1 MNNLIFKLEAI
12 LGAALMQA
20 LKASIRWKVVNQ
32 NPPTQRCV
40 YFFWHRNL
48 LILGLQ
54 RSGTRAAVLVSASK
68 DGELIAGPLEKLGYV
83 PVRGS
88 SSRHG
93 SQALKEM
100 VRLARE
106 MTVALTPD
114 GPKGPAGSIHPGV
127 YQIALLAKVPII
139 VIVPEAKSEWIFNS
153 WDRFRFPKPFT
164 RIKVVYSDPFHVSSK
179 DEFDSVELRIR
190 AFIDK
195 TEKLLKEEMRHA
207 QGTSARQ

>member
-1 MNNLIFKLEAI
+1 MNKLIFKLEAV
-12 LGAALMQA
+12 LGAALMRA
-20 LKASIRWKVVNQ
+20 LKASIRWQVVNQ
-32 NPPTQRCV
+32 NPPSQRCV

-54 RSGTRAAVLVSASK
+54 RAGTRAAVLVSSSK
-68 DGELIAGPLEKLGYV
+68 DGELIAGPLERLGYI

-88 SSRHG
+88 SSRQG

-100 VRLARE
+100 VRLARS

-127 YQIALLAKVPII
+127 FQIALLAKVPII
-139 VIVPEAKSEWIFNS
+139 VIVPEAKNEWVFNS

-164 RIKVVYSDPFHVSSK
+164 RIKVVYSEPFPVGSK
-179 DEFDSVELRIR
+179 DDFTSVETRIR

-195 TEKLLKEEMRHA
+195 AEKELKEEMKHA
-207 QGTSARQ
+207 

>member
-1 MNNLIFKLEAI
+1 MNKLIFKLEAV
-12 LGAALMQA
+12 LGAALMRA
-20 LKASIRWKVVNQ
+20 LKASIRWQVVNQ
-32 NPPTQRCV
+32 NPPSQRCV

-54 RSGTRAAVLVSASK
+54 RAGTRAAVLVSSSK
-68 DGELIAGPLEKLGYV
+68 DGELIAGPLERLGYI

-88 SSRHG
+88 SSRQG

-100 VRLARE
+100 VRLARS

-127 YQIALLAKVPII
+127 FQIALLAKVPII
-139 VIVPEAKSEWIFNS
+139 VIVPEAKNEWVFNS

-164 RIKVVYSDPFHVSSK
+164 RIKVVYSEPFPVGSK
-179 DEFDSVELRIR
+179 DDFTSVETRIR

-195 TEKLLKEEMRHA
+195 TEKELKEEMKHA
-207 QGTSARQ
+207 

>member
-1 MNNLIFKLEAI
+1 MNKLMFKLEAI
-12 LGAALMQA
+12 LGAALMRA
-20 LKASIRWKVVNQ
+20 LKASIRWNVVNQ
-32 NPPTQRCV
+32 NPPSQRCV

-54 RSGTRAAVLVSASK
+54 RAGTRAAVLVSASK
-68 DGELIAGPLEKLGYV
+68 DGELIAGPLEKLGYI

-100 VRLARE
+100 VRLAKK

-127 YQIALLAKVPII
+127 FQIALLARVPII
-139 VIVPEAKSEWIFNS
+139 VIVPEAKNEWVFRS

-164 RIKVVYSDPFHVSSK
+164 RIKVLYSDPFWVRSK
-179 DEFDSVELRIR
+179 DDFSIAEQGIR
-190 AFIDK
+190 AFIEK
-195 TEKLLKEEMRHA
+195 TETEL
-207 QGTSARQ
+207 RQEIKHEQSPSTGK